1 MNEADAQAT
10 MAKARRVVRK
20 DGGGGFAATRAK
32 KAKRSEQVKPASGK
46 GFGKPAG
53 LNYDR
58 VPAATAACA
67 CDNGQTYGDCACST
81 LHKFMRKPESPIE
94 LVRARYTAYAY
105 RLPDYLMRTTDPE
118 GDEWDADVTS
128 WKKGLL
134 GFCDDFEFQGLTVG
148 DVREGVGSISAAAS
162 DAVAEGAAAATL
174 AQVDFKADFRQKGTI
189 NLMELHETSTFR
201 LDAEGGWLY
210 AQGDV
215 SYDAQS
221 VQLSEEERAQLHA
234 KLLEQQEAEGRA
246 AQS

>member
-1 MNEADAQAT
+1 MQPASKQPMRIRKEKVTLEMARARVLGHNVRPQCVRPTRRSRQPRAGTCRTSTTMSALRLMLLCGSAAALQPSLPRTPRAVRCGTCVMNEADAQAT

-134 GFCDDFEFQGLTVG
+134 GFC
-148 DVREGVGSISAAAS
+148 VRVASSPAHAAWPRS
-162 DAVAEGAAAATL
+162 PC
-174 AQVDFKADFRQKGTI
+174 KR
-189 NLMELHETSTFR
+189 
-201 LDAEGGWLY
+201 
-210 AQGDV
+210 
-215 SYDAQS
+215 
-221 VQLSEEERAQLHA
+221 
-234 KLLEQQEAEGRA
+234 
-246 AQS
+246 